1 MPHASR
7 ASWRLAIL
15 EAEAGISFLNP
26 HLQIFIYIFFLFI
39 FKLVVF
45 SLHQSPI
52 FHTHDSLWSHRK
64 KAPCHLFQIYIRT
77 PERSGL
83 KFYHVAFPT
92 RGLYVGG
99 LPRYILAV
107 YTFISS
113 SVLFNR
119 TCFAK
124 RERIWCYITPVNALI
139 DDATSP
145 IYFTPTH
152 AVVLFKLVHAPGC
165 CYVIVQDYQIVCL
178 SCWILP
184 HKCLKKKVSLWVH
197 V

>member
-1 MPHASR
+1 MPHDDVPSSSR
-7 ASWRLAIL
+7 SEDL
-15 EAEAGISFLNP
+15 ISKSTPPDLF
-26 HLQIFIYIFFLFI
+26 FFFFLFI

-52 FHTHDSLWSHRK
+52 FHAHDSLWSHKK
-64 KAPCHLFQIYIRT
+64 KASCHLFQIYSRT

-83 KFYHVAFPT
+83 KLYHAAFPT

-107 YTFISS
+107 YTLISL
-113 SVLFNR
+113 SVLFNH
-119 TCFAK
+119 TCFAE

-139 DDATSP
+139 GDATSP

-152 AVVLFKLVHAPGC
+152 AVVLFKLVRAPGC
-165 CYVIVQDYQIVCL
+165 CYVILCKIIKSFACL
-178 SCWILP
+178 WY
-184 HKCLKKKVSLWVH
+184 
-197 V
+197 